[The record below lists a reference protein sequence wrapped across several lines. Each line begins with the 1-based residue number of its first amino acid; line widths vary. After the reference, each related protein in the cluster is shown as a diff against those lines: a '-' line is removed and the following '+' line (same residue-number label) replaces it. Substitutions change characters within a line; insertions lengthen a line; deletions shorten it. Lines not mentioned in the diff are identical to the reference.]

1 MPSSPYSSHHTPACG
16 SHALVRASH
25 APLCS
30 PRADARSSPANL
42 LPPCPQLLLNG
53 LFYCS
58 FYFLCIVNFMYFYL
72 PFVVFYLF
80 AMMWFDFEEEIV
92 VGGRPSASLWFS
104 VVPALQPS
112 FYNGG
117 CFTRIGLFTEFL
129 CILHRLV
136 RPWNRSGLLM
146 ILFESL
152 VIIIACCLV
161 LLDLIQYLFLY
172 LHYLLLIGFYC

>member
-1 MPSSPYSSHHTPACG
+1 MRLSPYSSHHTLARG
-16 SHALVRASH
+16 SHALVCASH
-25 APLCS
+25 ASLCS

-136 RPWNRSGLLM
+136 RPWNRSGLLI
-146 ILFESL
+146 ILFESM

-161 LLDLIQYLFLY
+161 VVPKIVLANCTSRL
-172 LHYLLLIGFYC
+172 